1 MMDATKA
8 TEIVQSLTVADIL
21 KAYSGKP
28 GCACGCR
35 GSYRVTPASRKE
47 ADVDTGYAY
56 SDDEVNERQVTR
68 VLREIQAA
76 ATHIEYAADLNK
88 AAGDTHWNVDDKLYY
103 VTAQVSPARVYTVY
117 LTSAARRSRGVSRG
131 FALL

>member
-1 MMDATKA
+1 MDANKA

-35 GSYRVTPASRKE
+35 GNYRVTAANRKE

-56 SDDEVNERQVTR
+56 SDDEVNDRQVTR

-76 ATHIEYAADLNK
+76 AAHIEYAVDLNK
-88 AAGDTHWNVDDKLYY
+88 ADGDAHWNVDDDLYY
-103 VTAQVSPARVYTVY
+103 VTAQVSPSRVYTVY
-117 LTSAARRSRGVSRG
+117 LTSAARRSRGVTQG
-131 FALL
+131 YALR